1 MKPGL
6 HFAQGGAAFSVYSAT
21 ATSIEFCLFN
31 GNTETQRIAL
41 SREGDWHN
49 GFLTGVKPGAR
60 YGLRAHGPEALGFDA
75 SKLLLDPYAAHLDTT
90 FEFDARLADRSF
102 DTSTLVPKAVATHP
116 LTEMAL
122 RTPHEPRLIY
132 ELQVRSFTK
141 LHPEIPDAD
150 RGTVRALTHSSVIAH
165 LKKIGVDTIE
175 LMPITAWITERH
187 LAKIGL
193 RNGWGYNPVSF
204 FAPEPRLVPGG
215 MEELRVVVAELHR
228 HGFNVILDMVFNHS
242 GEGDAAGPTLS
253 FRGLDNQ
260 SYYAHH
266 DGQLINDTGCGN
278 TFALNREPMLSLV
291 LDSLRHWVLQAGIDG
306 FRFDLASILGRTET
320 GFDPQAPLLKA
331 IEADPILSTRIMI
344 AEPWDVGPGGYQLGN
359 FPPSWYEW
367 NDKYRDDTRRF
378 WRGEDYS
385 ANAMATRIAGSSDIF
400 ARKGST
406 SKSINFVAAHDGFT
420 LHDLT
425 KYMQKNNLANGEENR
440 DGKSDE
446 VTCPNATSQ
455 SLLASLLFSQGVAMI
470 TAGDEFGRT
479 QQGNNNAYCQDNALT
494 WLDWKNMDNDLVE
507 AFARLMAKRNSKP
520 ITNDFLNA
528 SQTRWLD
535 GSGQP
540 IDWTA
545 PKNQVIRLQSSA
557 RASLSLDSSKFN
569 YKIGE

>member
-6 HFAQGGAAFSVYSAT
+6 HFVTGGAEFSVFSAS
-21 ATSIEFCLFN
+21 AASIEFCIFE
-31 GNTETQRIAL
+31 GEGETDRIVL
-41 SREGDWHN
+41 QREGNWHSATLK
-49 GFLTGVKPGAR
+49 GLAPHTR
-60 YGLRAHGPEALGFDA
+60 YGLRAAGDGSIFDP
-75 SKLLLDPYAAHLDTT
+75 SKLLLDPYATRLDSS
-90 FEFDARLADRSF
+90 FQYDERLTQRGF
-102 DTSTLVPKAVATHP
+102 DTANLVPKAIASRP
-116 LTEMAL
+116 LSDMPL
-122 RTPHEPRLIY
+122 HTPHEPRLIY

-141 LHPEIPDAD
+141 LHPEIPEAD
-150 RGTVRALTHSSVIAH
+150 RGTIKALTHPAITAH

-193 RNGWGYNPVSF
+193 SNGWGYNPVSF

-215 MEELRVVVAELHR
+215 MEEVRRVVAELHN

-242 GEGDAAGPTLS
+242 GEGDAQGPTLS
-253 FRGLDNQ
+253 FRGLDNS

-266 DGQLINDTGCGN
+266 NGQLINDTGCGN

-306 FRFDLASILGRTET
+306 FRFDLATIMGRTET

-359 FPPSWYEW
+359 FPSRWYEW
-367 NDKYRDDTRRF
+367 NDKYRDDARRF
-378 WRGEDYS
+378 WRGDDYS

-400 ARKGST
+400 ARKGCT
-406 SKSINFVAAHDGFT
+406 SKSINFIAAHDGFT

-425 KYMQKNNLANGEENR
+425 KYTHKNNLANGEKNR

-446 VTCPNATSQ
+446 VTCPAANQAL
-455 SLLASLLFSQGVAMI
+455 LLASLLFSQGVAMI

-479 QQGNNNAYCQDNALT
+479 QYGNNNAYCQDNAMT
-494 WLDWKNMDNDLVE
+494 WLDWLNMDDALVAAVADLV
-507 AFARLMAKRNSKP
+507 AKRNGLK
-520 ITNDFLNA
+520 ITNDFLDPAHTHWLNSLGA
-528 SQTRWLD
+528 S
-535 GSGQP
+535 
-540 IDWTA
+540 IDWTN
-545 PKNQVIRLQSSA
+545 PKNHVLELQSNE
-557 RASLSLDSSKFN
+557 RAGLRLDQSQQVVQAKN
-569 YKIGE
+569 